1 MSVAVAL
8 VEPQYETNVGY
19 IARIMKNF
27 GYKQLYVINP
37 SFDKEKAARFATHGK
52 DILAST
58 KIITLKELRE
68 KFDVLVGTTALSAYS
83 RLNILRNSINV
94 VRLSEIIKNVGM
106 EKDFCILLG
115 RESSGLNNREC
126 EMCDLVVTIDTKTD
140 YRTINISH
148 ALAILLYEISKSL
161 PEFTLKDGKMRTRSK
176 TLATRQEMDLLINYV
191 NEVADKCGYDK
202 HKQPMLNSAVQRLLV
217 RGIPTSKEVMLLVSL
232 FRKSLLT
239 IKRQEHPRIRRHI

>member
-58 KIITLKELRE
+58 KISTLKELRE